1 MARRSPTREVRGT
14 PEGASWGYN
23 EHMNETGSD
32 YRPNTVRMNT
42 RVPRDLADAV
52 WSLNPQN
59 KSDALRRVLMAGLL
73 ALNHYPTPQGG
84 RMEG

>member
-1 MARRSPTREVRGT
+1 
-14 PEGASWGYN
+14 
-23 EHMNETGSD
+23 
-32 YRPNTVRMNT
+32 MNT

-84 RMEG
+84 HMEG

>member
-1 MARRSPTREVRGT
+1 
-14 PEGASWGYN
+14 
-23 EHMNETGSD
+23 MNETGSD

-84 RMEG
+84 HMEG